1 METESTHAA
10 CAPKPSPRE
19 RGQTL
24 VDAWRRSGLSQ
35 RAFAKQQQVQPHL
48 VSYWARQFPPS
59 RSGTSAAPVAAAAIT
74 DFVEVSA
81 PSRAS
86 SPSRIAPN
94 GSPLEIL
101 LGCGAVV
108 RVVPGVD
115 PALLRIVVSALAG
128 ERC

>member
-1 METESTHAA
+1 MDNQSTRAE
-10 CAPKPSPRE
+10 CAPKPSPRI

-35 RAFAKQQQVQPHL
+35 RAFPRQQQVKPHL
-48 VSYWARQFPPS
+48 VYYWARQFTPS
-59 RSGTSAAPVAAAAIT
+59 RPVTASAAPAAEIT
-74 DFVEVSA
+74 QFVEVSV

-86 SPSRIAPN
+86 SPSRVAPN
-94 GSPLEIL
+94 GSPMEIL

-115 PALLRIVVSALAG
+115 PALLRLVVSALAG
-128 ERC
+128 DRC

>member
-1 METESTHAA
+1 MEAQSTRAE
-10 CAPKPSPRE
+10 CAPKPSPRN

-35 RAFAKQQQVQPHL
+35 RAFAQQRQIQPHL
-48 VSYWARQFPPS
+48 VSYWARQFPASQPIAA
-59 RSGTSAAPVAAAAIT
+59 SAPAAAAVT
-74 DFVEVSA
+74 DFVEVTVA
-81 PSRAS
+81 RPEPSS
-86 SPSRIAPN
+86 SRVARS

-101 LGCGAVV
+101 LRCGAVV

-128 ERC
+128 SPC